1 MTSGGA
7 ASIGPAAQGSRIAE
21 LDALRGVA
29 VIGIAWMNVYVFA
42 LPLQA
47 YANPAAYGAHTPIDY
62 GIWAASFVL
71 IEDKFRTLF
80 AMLFGIGVALM
91 WDRGAHWRSHLARMA
106 ILLAIG
112 ILHATLLASNDILR
126 VYALAGFA
134 LPLFLRIGL
143 RGLGLAITALL
154 ALHLAGGYVW
164 LASKSGEFFALN
176 YGAHPDG
183 VAYALELGREDFA
196 ERVARRLTTLPATLA
211 TISAAIPI
219 NLASM
224 LVGVALWRAGLL
236 PAEWSRGRGL
246 GLVIACCL
254 IALPALSLIAF
265 SAEALAFDPQV
276 VARNAL
282 VLSAP
287 FDLLLGLAYAVILLL
302 LFTPRH
308 ASVGVR
314 VLAAVGRLS
323 LTNYLM
329 TSLVFSALFASW
341 GAGLFGDVS
350 RSQALALSLVPG
362 VLMLVWSPLWLRF
375 VGQGPAERIWRACAR
390 WIAPERR
397 GAV

>member
-1 MTSGGA
+1 MNSGGA
-7 ASIGPAAQGSRIAE
+7 ASTGPAVQGSRIVE

-47 YANPAAYGAHTPIDY
+47 YANPAAYGAHSPIDFA
-62 GIWAASFVL
+62 IWAASFVL

-112 ILHATLLASNDILR
+112 ILHATVLASNDILR
-126 VYALAGFA
+126 VYALAGIA
-134 LPLFLRIGL
+134 LPLFLRLGL
-143 RGLGLAITALL
+143 RGLGIAIAALL
-154 ALHLAGGYVW
+154 ALHLAGGYAW
-164 LASKSGEFFALN
+164 LASKSAEFFALN

-196 ERVARRLTTLPATLA
+196 ERVARRLATLPAPLA

-224 LVGVALWRAGLL
+224 LVGVALWKAGLL

-265 SAEALAFDPQV
+265 SAEALAFEPQV

-350 RSQALALSLVPG
+350 RSQAFAISLVPG
-362 VLMLVWSPLWLRF
+362 ALMLVWSPIWLRF
-375 VGQGPAERIWRACAR
+375 AGQGPAERFWRACAR
-390 WIAPERR
+390 RIAPERR